1 MTLNDVEIGG
11 SYKIVTCELPLKT
24 RSKLESLGLFPGE
37 SIQVIQKTGA
47 GVIIEVMRS
56 RLAIARDMAK
66 ELVVSKM
73 GQEQTRCE

>member
-1 MTLNDVEIGG
+1 MTLNDVEIGE

-66 ELVVSKM
+66 ELVVSRV
-73 GQEQTRCE
+73 GQEQTTCE